1 MSQLFGF
8 LRSAS
13 TNGRALGVG
22 VVLALGIALFA
33 WVGHG
38 HYPIP
43 DWLFWHYAGYWVA
56 VLVWA
61 AGCVGTGA
69 FLLERVFR
77 LRLPLLEHWLLSFTL
92 GLFAFE
98 WLMFLVGA
106 AGLYRKSTFFLAP
119 ILPLAVGQ
127 PALTALWL
135 RTRKLLR
142 RRPPRLTPLTG
153 LALAFGLF
161 GLGMVYFLVLTPENI
176 QFDSRWKHMA
186 IAEDWVV
193 HGGLR
198 RPTEGWVFSAR
209 PHMTSYLFAWAFL
222 APKAR
227 LFDQMLLCA
236 HLEFFTFLV
245 TTVLGVSALARRLVP
260 GVNPSVAWVAR
271 FLFPGIF
278 LYDSSVSGGTDH
290 FGALYAV
297 PIAIFVYRT
306 LRVFEKRNVWVLV
319 CLLAGAVLVKE
330 TAALLLV
337 PVPLA
342 LLIGRWIAHL
352 VRALREKKPEL
363 LRSAWWIPLTAL
375 GVGLL
380 VSAPFWLK
388 NLIFFGNPVYPS
400 LGRLFPSEP
409 WSEAA
414 AYKFK
419 WSYQEGQMWAPSRDL
434 DGLLETFRALFTFS
448 FIPND
453 WHKFHRDVPVFGS
466 LYTLFLPALLF
477 LKGTRRIWLLALWI
491 HVGVFAWYSVHHQ
504 DRYLQGLL
512 PLMAGSLAA
521 TLWLVWHS
529 FGRVVRGLVCAL
541 VALQVVW
548 GGDVYFFETHAMAR
562 APIKKVLDILSSGFT
577 KDFEERFKVQER
589 YQEIGRALP
598 KGARILFHEQ
608 NMHLGVNAESVLDKH
623 QWQLGIDYALAGTP
637 EGVRKLLTGLGV
649 THVYFIPG
657 RSDTIDTLAG
667 DIVFHEFATSYAEK
681 AQRVGGGILF
691 EVAKKPFTKPFR
703 DRVVSLSC
711 GRAPHSG
718 LYALSAL
725 AVPPYGPLKDRF
737 DRALRVV
744 AEPEAALQF
753 LSEVDL
759 VVFDK
764 GCDKRPPRQVTAEF
778 EQLFERK
785 GQQIWRRK
793 QLGDR
798 PKPPTRERPGAVP
811 REPPEPE
818 EIHDEPNGP

>member
-1 MSQLFGF
+1 LSQLLGF
-8 LRSAS
+8 LRSAT
-13 TNGRALGVG
+13 TNVRALGVAL
-22 VVLALGIALFA
+22 VLVLGIGLFA

-43 DWLFWHYAGYWVA
+43 DWLFWRYAAYWVA

-61 AGCVGTGA
+61 AGCLGSGA

-77 LRLPLLEHWLLSFTL
+77 VRLPLLEQVLVSFTL

-98 WLMFLVGA
+98 WLMFLFGTL
-106 AGLYRKSTFFLAP
+106 GFYRKSTFFLAP
-119 ILPLAVGQ
+119 LLPLAIGL
-127 PALTALWL
+127 PALGTLWV
-135 RTRKLLR
+135 RTKKLFS

-153 LALAFGLF
+153 LALGFGLL
-161 GLGMVYFLVLTPENI
+161 GLSMVYFLVLTPENI

-193 HGGLR
+193 HGGIR
-198 RPTEGWVFSAR
+198 RATEGWVFSAR

-245 TTVLGVSALARRLVP
+245 TTILGVSALARRLVP
-260 GVNPSVAWVAR
+260 GVDPSVAWVAR
-271 FLFPGIF
+271 FLFPGVL

-306 LRVFEKRNVWVLV
+306 LRVFEARNVWVLV

-337 PVPLA
+337 PVPFA
-342 LLIGRWIAHL
+342 LLAGRWVMHL
-352 VRALREKKPEL
+352 LRALREKKPEL
-363 LRSAWWIPLTAL
+363 VRAAWLIPLTAL
-375 GVGLL
+375 GIGLF
-380 VSAPFWLK
+380 VSIPFWLK
-388 NLIFFGNPVYPS
+388 NFVFYGNPVYPS
-400 LGRLFPSEP
+400 LGRFFPSEP

-453 WHKFHRDVPVFGS
+453 WPRFHRDVPVFGS
-466 LYTLFLPALLF
+466 LYTLFLPLLLL
-477 LKGTRRIWLLALWI
+477 LKGTKRLWLLALWI

-512 PLMAGSLAA
+512 PLMAGSVAA
-521 TLWLVWHS
+521 TLWLVWRS
-529 FGRVVRGLVCAL
+529 FGKLVRGLVCAL
-541 VALQVVW
+541 VALQVIW
-548 GGDVYFFETHAMAR
+548 GGDVYFIETHAMAR
-562 APIKKVLDILSSGFT
+562 APLKKVLDTLSGGFT
-577 KDFEERFKVQER
+577 RDYEARFKVQQR
-589 YQEIGRALP
+589 YQDIGRALP
-598 KGARILFHEQ
+598 KGARILFHEH
-608 NMHLGVNAESVLDKH
+608 NMHLGVNAEAVLDKH
-623 QWQLGIDYALAGTP
+623 QWQLGIDYARAATP
-637 EGVRKLLTGLGV
+637 EGVRKLLVGLGV
-649 THVYFIPG
+649 THVWWIPG

-667 DIVFHEFATSYAEK
+667 DIVFHEFATTYAEK
-681 AQRVGGGILF
+681 SQRVGGGVLF
-691 EVAKKPFTKPFR
+691 EVAQKPFDKPFR

-725 AVPPYGPLKDRF
+725 AVPPYGPEKDHYG
-737 DRALRVV
+737 RALRTVSD
-744 AEPEAALQF
+744 PEGAIQF
-753 LSEVDL
+753 LGEADFVVVDR
-759 VVFDK
+759 
-764 GCDKRPPRQVTAEF
+764 GCDKRPPRQVTADF

-793 QLGDR
+793 QDSDQKR
-798 PKPPTRERPGAVP
+798 PPVRERPGAEP
-811 REPPEPE
+811 RVAPEPDE
-818 EIHDEPNGP
+818 THDEPNGP